1 MVTFRRQLWSLAR
14 TSPGHGPVYTD
25 TYDDHGA
32 YHEDLNDFADGDE
45 LAYRRSLV
53 DAVGSVGSV
62 EAARSSVLP
71 AHGPRAGSYRRRRRV
86 LSALTVLALATVGPG
101 VLLGGAWWI
110 GQAVTGSLLVTY
122 LALLV
127 RRQRRLAQRAQ
138 KVHYLAPIRA
148 PRPAVVVL
156 GTGAAR

>member
-32 YHEDLNDFADGDE
+32 YHEDLDDVADGDE
-45 LAYRRSLV
+45 LAYRRSLLGS
-53 DAVGSVGSV
+53 VGSVGSV
-62 EAARSSVLP
+62 EAARSSVPP
-71 AHGPRAGSYRRRRRV
+71 AHRPGAGTYRRRRRV
-86 LSALTVLALATVGPG
+86 LSALTVSALATVGPG

-127 RRQRRLAQRAQ
+127 RRQRRLAERAQ